1 VADAEATLEAAPG
14 AVELEAPEPPAGGS
28 AAPVAAPPAA
38 KPAAEAKAALEAK
51 APRKPRKGKP
61 PADDDAG
68 QEGGPSVAAH
78 PRAARSVAR
87 AKSWGALGGFLLG
100 GYLSLPTH
108 TLASAGVRAIVA
120 GLVCYVA
127 VWAGALFFWRR
138 VVMLE
143 IKAREQE
150 LVKAVEAAS
159 ARNQAAAAQ
168 GAQAAA
174 RAQAAA
180 DIAQET
186 TRPRR

>member
-1 VADAEATLEAAPG
+1 VADAEATLEAPEDEPG
-14 AVELEAPEPPAGGS
+14 AELEAPAADAPEKAPEPAPA
-28 AAPVAAPPAA
+28 P
-38 KPAAEAKAALEAK
+38 AKAKK
-51 APRKPRKGKP
+51 ARKPRKGKP
-61 PADDDAG
+61 KDDEAA
-68 QEGGPSVAAH
+68 EGDGPSVAGH

-87 AKSWGALGGFLLG
+87 AKSWGALLGFLLG

-108 TLASAGVRAIVA
+108 TAASAGVRAIIA

-127 VWAGALFFWRR
+127 VWAGAVFLWRR

-150 LVKAVEAAS
+150 LLRAVEELRS
-159 ARNQAAAAQ
+159 RNQAAATQ

-180 DIAQET
+180 QLAGDA
-186 TRPRR
+186 PGARR